1 LAVGTLNPA
10 PQAEAIRRVY
20 PSVLGKLLGFTRSL
34 ADAEDAV
41 HDAVALRAIVM
52 EDIRSPGFPGGVA
65 RDGCVERPP

>member
-1 LAVGTLNPA
+1 LNPA

-41 HDAVALRAIVM
+41 HDAVERALSSWSTSGLP
-52 EDIRSPGFPGGVA
+52 DSPEAWFLL
-65 RDGCVERPP
+65 D